1 MPRQALHA
9 KSLGFVH
16 PSTGKF
22 IFFDSEFPDDLKAVL
37 EKWRNYSVHK
47 AVEEE

>member
-16 PSTGKF
+16 PITQDALQ
-22 IFFDSEFPDDLKAVL
+22 FDTELPEDFRAVL
-37 EKWRNYSVHK
+37 DKWEHYVQYT
-47 AVEEE
+47 